1 MRSRLS
7 LVMTEALKALY
18 FKQAQTTQHFQLE
31 SMFVGPT
38 SGAAL
43 RTTADTRCECSVYRS
58 QIEKVAADRGK
69 LAQSAR

>member
-1 MRSRLS
+1 
-7 LVMTEALKALY
+7 MTEALKALY
-18 FKQAQTTQHFQLE
+18 FKNAQTTQHFQLE
-31 SMFVGPT
+31 SMFIGPT

-43 RTTADTRCECSVYRS
+43 RTSADTRCECSVYRS